1 MRLKKNDQ
9 VIVLT
14 GRDRGK
20 KGKILKLFPE
30 SNKAIVEGI
39 NLIQKHQRPSRQ
51 NPKGGLVER
60 ESNINISNLQLIC
73 PKTGKPTKVGYNFLA
88 DGSKARVSKVSQE
101 IL

>member
-20 KGKILKLFPE
+20 KGKILKIFVE
-30 SNKAIVEGI
+30 TNRAVVEGI
-39 NLIQKHQRPSRQ
+39 NLVQKHQRPSRE
-51 NPKGGLVER
+51 NPKGGLVDR
-60 ESNINISNLQLIC
+60 EAKIHISNLQLVC
-73 PKTGKPTKVGYNFLA
+73 PKTGKPTKIGYTFLA
-88 DGSKARVSKVSQE
+88 DGSKSRVSKVSQE

>member
-30 SNKAIVEGI
+30 SNRAIVEGI

-60 ESNINISNLQLIC
+60 EAEINASNLQLIC
-73 PKTGKPTKVGYNFLA
+73 PKTGKPTKIGYNFLA
-88 DGSKARVSKVSQE
+88 DGSKTRVSKVSQE